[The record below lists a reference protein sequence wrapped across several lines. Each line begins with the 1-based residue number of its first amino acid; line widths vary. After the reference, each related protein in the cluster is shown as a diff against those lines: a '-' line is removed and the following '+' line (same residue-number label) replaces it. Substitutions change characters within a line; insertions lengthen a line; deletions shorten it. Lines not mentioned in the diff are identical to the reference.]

1 MYESEKM
8 KTHPLWIDTIRIV
21 NHLFSVTCFVVVDM
35 DTTEE
40 AVVLSTT
47 EVAEPN
53 DDITYEKPT
62 SKRQLKLQ
70 KRREE
75 WLSRKAERR

>member
-1 MYESEKM
+1 M
-8 KTHPLWIDTIRIV
+8 
-21 NHLFSVTCFVVVDM
+21 CFATVDM
-35 DTTEE
+35 DKRDDAIVT
-40 AVVLSTT
+40 S
-47 EVAEPN
+47 VAAM
-53 DDITYEKPT
+53 DVQHDVDTACEKPT

>member
-1 MYESEKM
+1 MHESQK
-8 KTHPLWIDTIRIV
+8 KWKLIHRVI
-21 NHLFSVTCFVVVDM
+21 NYLFSVTCFVVVDM

-40 AVVLSTT
+40 AVVSTA

-53 DDITYEKPT
+53 EDISEKPT

-70 KRREE
+70 KRREK